1 MYKLIAALLLLS
13 VYLGQNGNA
22 IGQTPQGFQIMLT
35 HENDFLTPANKD
47 ENYTGGIEMEILIP
61 DKRNIK
67 RTPFFKFKTD
77 SSITVYRFSAGAT
90 AYTPQDLDTDQ
101 IVYGD
106 RPYSSLLYGNL
117 GSLAYSYKRD
127 FRVQISSELIL
138 GAMGTP
144 GPGNAQAFLHENHV
158 MGSTRPIPL
167 GWDNQISFDGK
178 FVVNYNVRVQGL
190 IGKNKFTTGSIKFFD
205 PNWVARVDLGTY
217 MVNLQGGFRLNLFN
231 IGMSMFNDY
240 NPGLPTI
247 LFDVNSLQSKETVKH
262 RRIVR
267 FNLFVEPSLRLA
279 IYNASLEGAMF
290 RDNSVYVIPHSQV
303 SRILFEMIGGVN
315 LILFNSFYLRYCYY
329 GRSREFEGGKPYHNW
344 GSVSIGYAPSR
355 WTRFSGGD

>member
-13 VYLGQNGNA
+13 VYLGQNVNA

-77 SSITVYRFSAGAT
+77 SSIAVYRFSAGAT

-106 RPYSSLLYGNL
+106 RPYSSLLYGSL

-127 FRVQISSELIL
+127 LRVQISSELIL

-144 GPGNAQAFLHENHV
+144 GPGNAQAFLHERHV

-178 FVVNYNVRVQGL
+178 FVVNL
-190 IGKNKFTTGSIKFFD
+190 
-205 PNWVARVDLGTY
+205 
-217 MVNLQGGFRLNLFN
+217 
-231 IGMSMFNDY
+231 
-240 NPGLPTI
+240 
-247 LFDVNSLQSKETVKH
+247 
-262 RRIVR
+262 
-267 FNLFVEPSLRLA
+267 
-279 IYNASLEGAMF
+279 
-290 RDNSVYVIPHSQV
+290 
-303 SRILFEMIGGVN
+303 
-315 LILFNSFYLRYCYY
+315 
-329 GRSREFEGGKPYHNW
+329 
-344 GSVSIGYAPSR
+344 
-355 WTRFSGGD
+355 